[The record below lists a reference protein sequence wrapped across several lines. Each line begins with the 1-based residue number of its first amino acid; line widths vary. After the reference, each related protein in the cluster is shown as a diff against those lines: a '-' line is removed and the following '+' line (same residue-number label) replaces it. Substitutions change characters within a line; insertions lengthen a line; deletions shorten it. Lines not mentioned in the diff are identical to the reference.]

1 MDDSVLLII
10 SMFAALASGI
20 LRKIF
25 TNQFENNAFANQLFN
40 FVTSISAAVVLLC
53 WGGFS
58 GFSWFTICLAVAFGV
73 ITALQQISNLKA
85 MNCGPWS
92 YTSVITALSTLI
104 PALSGVLIWQES
116 LHWAQIVGMVLMV
129 ACFIFSIDSKEDE
142 KSASIKWLIWCSI
155 AFLCTGF
162 IGVMQKW
169 HQSSNYRGE
178 LNTFLIFAF
187 IVSSVYSFV
196 CCLGMKL
203 KENKSSSIGT
213 MLFGEETV
221 QAKDGSFVKK
231 MLVTAGIM
239 ILVGVGC
246 AVNNKLNLYLSGV
259 MDSAVFFPIV
269 NGGGLVLTT
278 LAAVIVF
285 KEKLSRKQWVGLII
299 GIISVLFLAN
309 PFA

>member
-1 MDDSVLLII
+1 MVTLLII

-25 TNQFENNAFANQLFN
+25 TNQFENNPFANQVFN
-40 FVTSISAAVVLLC
+40 FITSITAALVLIV

-58 GFSWFTICLAVAFGV
+58 GFSWFTIFLAVAFGV
-73 ITALQQISNLKA
+73 ITAIQQISNLKA

-92 YTSVITALSTLI
+92 YTSVIASLSTLI
-104 PALSGVLIWQES
+104 PALSGFLIWRES
-116 LHWAQIVGMVLMV
+116 LHWAQIVGIVLMV
-129 ACFIFSIDSKEDE
+129 VCFIFSIDSKEEE
-142 KSASIKWLIWCSI
+142 KAASVKWLIWCLI
-155 AFLCTGF
+155 TFFCTGF

-169 HQSSNYRGE
+169 HQSSDFKGQ

-187 IVSSVYSFV
+187 IISSVYSLV
-196 CCLGMKL
+196 CCITIKL
-203 KENKSSSIGT
+203 KENKMSSISD
-213 MLFGEETV
+213 MLFGV
-221 QAKDGSFVKK
+221 QTTKHNKQTMTKK
-231 MLVTAGIM
+231 ILLTTGLMV
-239 ILVGVGC
+239 LVGVGC

-278 LAAVIVF
+278 LAAAIVF
-285 KEKLSRKQWVGLII
+285 KEKLSRKQWLGLIV